1 MANTIVIPYAQP
13 TSPELRPDTS
23 DKTTSKPSFYL
34 RKAQMEVLENICLGI
49 ERANGSAIGKVNL
62 SMLGKAMAEIV
73 IDMAFGVNPINP
85 RETPQDALLRRIQDE
100 VKSKRG

>member
-1 MANTIVIPYAQP
+1 MANTMVLPYAQP

-23 DKTTSKPSFYL
+23 DKTRSKPSFYL
-34 RKAQMEVLENICLGI
+34 RKDQTQILEDICLGI
-49 ERANGSAIGKVNL
+49 ERANRGATGKVDL

-85 RETPQDALLRRIQDE
+85 RETPQDALLRRIKDE
-100 VKSKRG
+100 VTNKRG